1 MKIRD
6 LELDQYVVVKD
17 LGAGKYS
24 SGMRVIGR
32 VVEIDP
38 CGNFAVISSL
48 PDHNYEITDFNDFE
62 LWSKEI
68 EDKTESMSKVKIK
81 DLNLGDTI
89 RIPHGIMNLEG
100 KVVSVNDVFATVH
113 FPSVGHKAIGD
124 ESDFKRIRKARK
136 SLDPNKW
143 LEKAI
148 EENKENSKSV
158 LEAGLGVSKPTTD
171 HKQSNDVQQRKRN
184 DEKVG
189 LFKIKDLK
197 VGYKVKVLGDNMTG
211 EVTEIADNGKS
222 AEIQV
227 DDGVYR
233 VINDNYDFTIIE
245 WNAVPEYAEDTVN
258 HPSHYNYGDIE
269 VIDFIEQVT
278 KHYNPNVAYHI
289 GNAIKYLARS
299 PHKNGK
305 EDVAKARW
313 YIERAFENWD
323 K

>member
-1 MKIRD
+1 MKISD
-6 LELDQYVVVKD
+6 LKIGNYVVVND

-32 VVEIDP
+32 VVEIDDK
-38 CGNFAVISSL
+38 GNYAIIESL
-48 PDHNYEITDFNDFE
+48 PKHRYEITDFNDFE
-62 LWSKEI
+62 LWTKEI
-68 EDKTESMSKVKIK
+68 ADKTESMSKVKIK

-100 KVVSVNDVFATVH
+100 KVVSINDVFATVH

-158 LEAGLGVSKPTTD
+158 LEAGLGVSKSTTD
-171 HKQSNDVQQRKRN
+171 HKQSNDVQQRKRKEEN
-184 DEKVG
+184 TA

-197 VGYKVKVLGDNMTG
+197 VGYKVKMLDDDMTG
-211 EVTEIADNGKS
+211 EISEIADNGKY
-222 AEIQV
+222 AEIKI
-227 DDGVYR
+227 DNGVYR
-233 VINDNYDFTIIE
+233 GINDNCDFTITE

-269 VIDFIEQVT
+269 VIDYCDQVC
-278 KHYNPNVAYHI
+278 KKYPPELAPYVF
-289 GNAIKYLARS
+289 NAIKYLSRATQ
-299 PHKNGK
+299 KGGQEDIGK
-305 EDVAKARW
+305 AKYYVQRLFDKW
-313 YIERAFENWD
+313 EN
-323 K
+323 

>member
-6 LELDQYVVVKD
+6 LNLDQYVVVKD

-62 LWSKEI
+62 LWTKEI
-68 EDKTESMSKVKIK
+68 ADKTESMSEDSIPKPGQKYYFDDEDFGPHILYKI
-81 DLNLGDTI
+81 N
-89 RIPHGIMNLEG
+89 N
-100 KVVSVNDVFATVH
+100 
-113 FPSVGHKAIGD
+113 
-124 ESDFKRIRKARK
+124 
-136 SLDPNKW
+136 
-143 LEKAI
+143 
-148 EENKENSKSV
+148 
-158 LEAGLGVSKPTTD
+158 
-171 HKQSNDVQQRKRN
+171 QSNDVQQRKRKEEN
-184 DEKVG
+184 TA

-197 VGYKVKVLGDNMTG
+197 VGYKIEILGDRMTG
-211 EVTEIADNGKS
+211 EVSKISSNGKS

-269 VIDFIEQVT
+269 VIDFIEQLT

-323 K
+323 VK

>member
-1 MKIRD
+1 MNISDLKIGK
-6 LELDQYVVVKD
+6 YVVVND
-17 LGAGKYS
+17 LGASKYS
-24 SGMRVIGR
+24 SGMRVIGK
-32 VVEIDP
+32 VVSVDP
-38 CGNFAVISSL
+38 YGNSAIISSL

-62 LWSKEI
+62 LWSKQI
-68 EDKTESMSKVKIK
+68 EDKTESM
-81 DLNLGDTI
+81 
-89 RIPHGIMNLEG
+89 
-100 KVVSVNDVFATVH
+100 
-113 FPSVGHKAIGD
+113 
-124 ESDFKRIRKARK
+124 
-136 SLDPNKW
+136 
-143 LEKAI
+143 
-148 EENKENSKSV
+148 
-158 LEAGLGVSKPTTD
+158 GLKN
-171 HKQSNDVQQRKRN
+171 QSNDLQQRKRKEEN
-184 DEKVG
+184 TA

-197 VGYKVKVLGDNMTG
+197 VGYKIEILGDRMTG
-211 EVTEIADNGKS
+211 EVSKISSNGKS

-305 EDVAKARW
+305 EDVAKAKW
-313 YIERAFENWD
+313 YIERASENWD
-323 K
+323 VK

>member
-6 LELDQYVVVKD
+6 LNSNQYVVVKD

-32 VVEIDP
+32 VVKIDDK
-38 CGNFAVISSL
+38 GNYAIIESL
-48 PDHNYEITDFNDFE
+48 PKHRYEITDFNDFE
-62 LWSKEI
+62 LWSKQI
-68 EDKTESMSKVKIK
+68 EDKTERMSEDSIPKPGQKHYFNIK
-81 DLNLGDTI
+81 DFGPHNLYKI
-89 RIPHGIMNLEG
+89 N
-100 KVVSVNDVFATVH
+100 N
-113 FPSVGHKAIGD
+113 
-124 ESDFKRIRKARK
+124 
-136 SLDPNKW
+136 
-143 LEKAI
+143 
-148 EENKENSKSV
+148 
-158 LEAGLGVSKPTTD
+158 
-171 HKQSNDVQQRKRN
+171 QSNDVQQRKRN

-269 VIDFIEQVT
+269 TIDFIEQVT

-305 EDVAKARW
+305 EDIEKAR
-313 YIERAFENWD
+313 
-323 K
+323 